1 MTKPLA
7 GGYELLLTHQ
17 DLSGSGE
24 DHRNLGRMD
33 PIVLQRQGQK
43 DKELVEEQKSFIYRP
58 EEGGGD
64 DPSFGERRHSGVK
77 QIHTSSKSVHR
88 QAQST
93 SEETKTS
100 QKQSRQGQRQSH
112 LTQNLPTRIQDPQIG
127 AFSSVRLSL

>member
-17 DLSGSGE
+17 HLSGSGE
-24 DHRNLGRMD
+24 DHRDLRRMEL
-33 PIVLQRQGQK
+33 IVLQRNGQK
-43 DKELVEEQKSFIYRP
+43 YKELVEEQKSFIYRP
-58 EEGGGD
+58 EEGGED

-77 QIHTSSKSVHR
+77 QLHTSSRSVQR
-88 QAQST
+88 KAQST
-93 SEETKTS
+93 SEETQRS

-112 LTQNLPTRIQDPQIG
+112 LAQNLPTRIQDPQIG